1 MSTRTGIVKATF
13 RRFQAIAD
21 QMKRNESSS
30 DESRVTDAMKE
41 SIARIIDLMTQ
52 RERKNKDED

>member
-1 MSTRTGIVKATF
+1 MVKATF

-52 RERKNKDED
+52 RERKNEDED